1 MSTNRSIRDT
11 LISQTKELG
20 FQLTLGKEIRKS
32 VNTISDTELELETSI
47 ESEVGSKKEEL
58 DLKKKLEKLLKNQR
72 SLALN
77 KKILEDSK
85 TKLGS
90 EIVDNLELQEID
102 NQKLVKSTKERL
114 KFTQKIRSNL
124 AVGFFGGLSE
134 LTQQIAGA
142 SSQLSIAFEEAEKAA
157 RQVVVDSYRTS
168 QQESEQI
175 QRLKE
180 IKSHIGSGGKFTKA
194 EAKKWG
200 LLSSNGK
207 LLTGSAAK
215 EHAKKITLLS
225 SEIESNS
232 NPFQKFFKS
241 VPSSKS
247 SSPAVMGKAF
257 AKGFKTFAKALP
269 GIAVAAIAVQGV
281 ALAVKGIK
289 KIVSL
294 LEGASKMSAELSN
307 SLLLSREA
315 SRDLMHDISGIV
327 NQYNDLALSEGRMT
341 VLRKDMVDGN
351 KLLNEELGLSMNFM
365 TGMGDT
371 MSENTIEAGKMKNY
385 LGFTDSTIARMTMD
399 AQKSGKSLRQFTD
412 DALFDIADTSRGAGV
427 ARNFRGLMDEAASLT
442 GRQRAAMGGEVDVI
456 AKNMVKMKAFG
467 GNLGALEGAGA
478 TLTNIEDSISKEM
491 QVYAIT
497 GVHLDLS
504 KLRFY
509 AETNR
514 LGDYHR
520 EMNKQLSLI
529 GGLEQYNLADQELI
543 ISAFGIS
550 LDDYYQMK
558 ADAAEASALAAKQQ
572 TLDEFLESNELA
584 SEIMNIEHLDFND
597 VDIKEKMKQLDVGK
611 QIEMMREKGTDEVEI
626 RKIISAQIRE
636 SLETESA
643 QQRATKAW
651 NRATEILVDK
661 MGNGE
666 WFDMFT
672 DMLAG
677 FAFYTVPTM
686 IGFLSSAEN
695 FVNTSLDIASG
706 FKEFFGGDPIE
717 NRMKFTSLSDEE
729 VKKMNEEAEAYRAY
743 RDGVSVDG
751 ENIGFHSPTEAL
763 SRITMMPQLQEQ
775 LLSVEAHYAE
785 QSSTYTTE
793 VFSTPK
799 AEAMAA
805 SEENLSDENMLFSA
819 LVNTKTEGLRNLA
832 NVKSLGEFDI
842 TTDLSSLTY
851 EELTELGPSYFE
863 NKKQEI
869 STFTAGAIEE
879 NKPLVSSQISSAV
892 QEYTSSTPE
901 TKEIAESDAQNTRD
915 EREVVTAAPIIN
927 TLLNEGGLLG
937 GIEGAYASTNVVSGL
952 QGDVISFPGEEPIRL
967 PAGSLNLSTLGGI
980 AGNMTNQSNLTANSK
995 NMLGAAL
1002 ENLLNANDLVIE
1014 GTSVGQVS

>member
-1 MSTNRSIRDT
+1 MSINRSIRDT

-20 FQLTLGKEIRKS
+20 FQLTLGREIRKS
-32 VNTISDTELELETSI
+32 VNIISDTELELETSI

-90 EIVDNLELQEID
+90 EIVDNLEIQEID
-102 NQKLVKSTKERL
+102 NQKLVKLTRERL

-142 SSQLSIAFEEAEKAA
+142 SSQLSMAFEEAEQAA

-168 QQESEQI
+168 QKESDQI
-175 QRLKE
+175 RRLKE
-180 IKSHIGSGGKFTKA
+180 IKSHIDSGGKFTKV

-225 SEIESNS
+225 SEIEANS
-232 NPFQKFFKS
+232 NPFQKFFKGVS
-241 VPSSKS
+241 SSKS

-269 GIAVAAIAVQGV
+269 GIALAAIAVQGV
-281 ALAVKGIK
+281 ALAVKAIK

-327 NQYNDLALSEGRMT
+327 DQYNELALSEGRMT

-385 LGFTDSTIARMTMD
+385 LGFSDSTIARMTID

-412 DALFDIADTSRGAGV
+412 DALFDIVDTSRGAGV
-427 ARNFRGLMDEAASLT
+427 AYNFRSLLDEAASLT
-442 GRQRAAMGGEVDVI
+442 GRQRAAMGGDVDVI

-467 GNLGALEGAGA
+467 GSLSALEGAGR

-491 QVYAIT
+491 EVYAVT

-504 KLRFY
+504 KLRYY
-509 AETNR
+509 AETNQ
-514 LGDYHR
+514 LGAYHR

-529 GGLEQYNLADQELI
+529 GGLEKYNLADQELI

-558 ADAAEASALAAKQQ
+558 ADSAEAAALAAKQQ

-584 SEIMNIEHLDFND
+584 SEIMNIEHLNFND
-597 VDIKEKMKQLDVGK
+597 IDIQEKMKQLDVGK

-626 RKIISAQIRE
+626 RRIISAQIRE

-651 NRATEILVDK
+651 NRATEILVDR

-686 IGFLSSAEN
+686 ISFLSNAEN
-695 FVNTSLDIASG
+695 FVNTTLDIASG
-706 FKEFFGGDPIE
+706 IKEFFGGSPIE
-717 NRMKFTSLSDEE
+717 NRMKFTSLGEDEIE
-729 VKKMNEEAEAYRAY
+729 KMEEEAAAYQAYRQ
-743 RDGVSVDG
+743 GKSMKG
-751 ENIGFHSPTEAL
+751 ENIGIHTPTEAL
-763 SRITMMPQLQEQ
+763 SRITMMPKIQEQ
-775 LLSVEAHYAE
+775 LESVESHYAG
-785 QSSTYTTE
+785 QSATYTTE
-793 VFSTPK
+793 AFSIPK
-799 AEAMAA
+799 AEAMAT
-805 SEENLSDENMLFSA
+805 SGENLSDENMLFSS
-819 LVNTKTEGLRNLA
+819 LVNIKTEGLRNLA
-832 NVKSLGEFDI
+832 NVKSLEEFDI
-842 TTDLSSLTY
+842 ITDISSLTY

-869 STFTAGAIEE
+869 STFTAGAIEK
-879 NKPLVSSQISSAV
+879 NKPLISSQINSAV
-892 QEYTSSTPE
+892 QEYTSYIPE

-915 EREVVTAAPIIN
+915 EREVAAAAPITN
-927 TLLNEGGLLG
+927 TLLDGGGLLG
-937 GIEGAYASTNVVSGL
+937 GVEGAYASTNVVSGL

-980 AGNMTNQSNLTANSK
+980 AGNMTNQSNLTTNSK

-1002 ENLLNANDLVIE
+1002 ENLLNANNLVIE

>member
-1 MSTNRSIRDT
+1 M
-11 LISQTKELG
+11 
-20 FQLTLGKEIRKS
+20 
-32 VNTISDTELELETSI
+32 
-47 ESEVGSKKEEL
+47 
-58 DLKKKLEKLLKNQR
+58 
-72 SLALN
+72 
-77 KKILEDSK
+77 
-85 TKLGS
+85 
-90 EIVDNLELQEID
+90 
-102 NQKLVKSTKERL
+102 
-114 KFTQKIRSNL
+114 
-124 AVGFFGGLSE
+124 
-134 LTQQIAGA
+134 
-142 SSQLSIAFEEAEKAA
+142 AFEEAEQAA

-168 QQESEQI
+168 QKESDQI
-175 QRLKE
+175 RRLKE
-180 IKSHIGSGGKFTKA
+180 IKSHIDSGGKFTKV

-225 SEIESNS
+225 SKIEANS
-232 NPFQKFFKS
+232 NPFQKFFKG

-281 ALAVKGIK
+281 ALAVKGIR

-327 NQYNDLALSEGRMT
+327 DQYNELALSEGRMT

-385 LGFTDSTIARMTMD
+385 LGFTDSTIARMTID

-412 DALFDIADTSRGAGV
+412 DALFDIVDTSRGAGV
-427 ARNFRGLMDEAASLT
+427 AFNFRSLLDEAASLT
-442 GRQRAAMGGEVDVI
+442 GRQRAAMGGDVDVI

-467 GNLGALEGAGA
+467 GNLSALEGAGA

-504 KLRFY
+504 KLRLY

-558 ADAAEASALAAKQQ
+558 ADAAEAAALAAKQQ

-584 SEIMNIEHLDFND
+584 SEIMNIEHLNFND
-597 VDIKEKMKQLDVGK
+597 IDIKEKMKQLDVGK

-643 QQRATKAW
+643 QQKATKAW

-686 IGFLSSAEN
+686 ISFLSNAEN
-695 FVNTSLDIASG
+695 FVNTSLDIVSG
-706 FKEFFGGDPIE
+706 FKELIGLDPIE
-717 NRMKFTSLSDEE
+717 NRMKFTSLGEDEIE
-729 VKKMNEEAEAYRAY
+729 KMEKEAEAYQAY
-743 RDGVSVDG
+743 RKGMSVDG
-751 ENIGFHSPTEAL
+751 EMIGIHSPTEAL
-763 SRITMMPQLQEQ
+763 GRIVMEPKIQEQ
-775 LLSVEAHYAE
+775 LESVQSHYHTE
-785 QSSTYTTE
+785 SENYTTQ
-793 VFSTPK
+793 VFSVGEDNTQ
-799 AEAMAA
+799 
-805 SEENLSDENMLFSA
+805 LRTVMLHQA
-819 LVNTKTEGLRNLA
+819 TGVPLQLKDI
-832 NVKSLGEFDI
+832 KSLEEFDLPTNI
-842 TTDLSSLTY
+842 SSLTY

-869 STFTAGAIEE
+869 STFSAKSIELNQPIATPTVE
-879 NKPLVSSQISSAV
+879 QYDSDVAVMSETISEIGDNVSTSVGTFLQGLVDRKKESTSTSQ
-892 QEYTSSTPE
+892 ETTP
-901 TKEIAESDAQNTRD
+901 TT
-915 EREVVTAAPIIN
+915 
-927 TLLNEGGLLG
+927 
-937 GIEGAYASTNVVSGL
+937 

-1002 ENLLNANDLVIE
+1002 ENLLKENNLVIE

>member
-1 MSTNRSIRDT
+1 
-11 LISQTKELG
+11 
-20 FQLTLGKEIRKS
+20 
-32 VNTISDTELELETSI
+32 
-47 ESEVGSKKEEL
+47 
-58 DLKKKLEKLLKNQR
+58 
-72 SLALN
+72 
-77 KKILEDSK
+77 
-85 TKLGS
+85 
-90 EIVDNLELQEID
+90 
-102 NQKLVKSTKERL
+102 
-114 KFTQKIRSNL
+114 
-124 AVGFFGGLSE
+124 
-134 LTQQIAGA
+134 
-142 SSQLSIAFEEAEKAA
+142 
-157 RQVVVDSYRTS
+157 
-168 QQESEQI
+168 
-175 QRLKE
+175 
-180 IKSHIGSGGKFTKA
+180 
-194 EAKKWG
+194 
-200 LLSSNGK
+200 
-207 LLTGSAAK
+207 
-215 EHAKKITLLS
+215 
-225 SEIESNS
+225 
-232 NPFQKFFKS
+232 
-241 VPSSKS
+241 
-247 SSPAVMGKAF
+247 
-257 AKGFKTFAKALP
+257 
-269 GIAVAAIAVQGV
+269 
-281 ALAVKGIK
+281 
-289 KIVSL
+289 
-294 LEGASKMSAELSN
+294 
-307 SLLLSREA
+307 
-315 SRDLMHDISGIV
+315 
-327 NQYNDLALSEGRMT
+327 
-341 VLRKDMVDGN
+341 
-351 KLLNEELGLSMNFM
+351 M

-385 LGFTDSTIARMTMD
+385 LGFTDSTIARMTID

-412 DALFDIADTSRGAGV
+412 DALFDIVDTSRGAGV
-427 ARNFRGLMDEAASLT
+427 AFNFRSLLDEAASLT
-442 GRQRAAMGGEVDVI
+442 GRQRAAMGGDVDVI

-467 GNLGALEGAGA
+467 GNLSALEGAGA

-504 KLRFY
+504 KLRLY

-558 ADAAEASALAAKQQ
+558 ADAAEAAALAAKQQ

-584 SEIMNIEHLDFND
+584 SEIMNIEHLNFND
-597 VDIKEKMKQLDVGK
+597 IDIKEKMKQLDVGK

-643 QQRATKAW
+643 QQKATKAW

-686 IGFLSSAEN
+686 ISFLSNAEN
-695 FVNTSLDIASG
+695 FVNTSLDIVSG
-706 FKEFFGGDPIE
+706 FKELIGLDPIE

-763 SRITMMPQLQEQ
+763 SRIIMEPKIQEQ
-775 LLSVEAHYAE
+775 LESVQSHYHTE
-785 QSSTYTTE
+785 SENYTTQ
-793 VFSTPK
+793 VFSVGEDNTQ
-799 AEAMAA
+799 
-805 SEENLSDENMLFSA
+805 LRTVMLHQA
-819 LVNTKTEGLRNLA
+819 TGVPLQLKDI
-832 NVKSLGEFDI
+832 KSLEEFDLPTNI
-842 TTDLSSLTY
+842 SSLTY

-869 STFTAGAIEE
+869 STFSAKSIELNQPIATPTVE
-879 NKPLVSSQISSAV
+879 QYDSDVAVMSETISEIGDNVSTSVGTFLQGLVDRKKESTSTSQ
-892 QEYTSSTPE
+892 ETTP
-901 TKEIAESDAQNTRD
+901 TT
-915 EREVVTAAPIIN
+915 
-927 TLLNEGGLLG
+927 
-937 GIEGAYASTNVVSGL
+937 

-1002 ENLLNANDLVIE
+1002 ENLLKENNLVIE

>member
-1 MSTNRSIRDT
+1 VSINRSIRDT
-11 LISQTKELG
+11 LISQTRELG

-32 VNTISDTELELETSI
+32 VNTISNTELELETSI

-102 NQKLVKSTKERL
+102 NQKLVKLTKERL

-134 LTQQIAGA
+134 LTQQIAGV
-142 SSQLSIAFEEAEKAA
+142 SSQLSMAFEEAEQAA

-168 QQESEQI
+168 QKESDQI
-175 QRLKE
+175 RRLKE
-180 IKSHIGSGGKFTKA
+180 IKSHIESGGKFTKV

-225 SEIESNS
+225 SKIEANS
-232 NPFQKFFKS
+232 NPFQKFFKG

-281 ALAVKGIK
+281 ALAVKGIR

-327 NQYNDLALSEGRMT
+327 DQYNELALSEGRMT

-385 LGFTDSTIARMTMD
+385 LGFTDSTIARMTID

-412 DALFDIADTSRGAGV
+412 DALFDIVDTSRGAGV
-427 ARNFRGLMDEAASLT
+427 AFNFRSLLDEAASLT
-442 GRQRAAMGGEVDVI
+442 GRQRAAMGGDVDVI

-467 GNLGALEGAGA
+467 GNLSALEGAGA

-504 KLRFY
+504 KLRLY

-558 ADAAEASALAAKQQ
+558 ADAAEAAALAAKQQ

-584 SEIMNIEHLDFND
+584 SEIMNIEHLNFND

-643 QQRATKAW
+643 QQKATKAW

-686 IGFLSSAEN
+686 ISFLSNAEN
-695 FVNTSLDIASG
+695 FVNTSLDIVSG
-706 FKEFFGGDPIE
+706 FKELIGLDPIE
-717 NRMKFTSLSDEE
+717 NRMKFTSLGEDEIE
-729 VKKMNEEAEAYRAY
+729 KMEKEAEAYQAY
-743 RDGVSVDG
+743 RKGMSVDG
-751 ENIGFHSPTEAL
+751 EMIGIHSPTEAL
-763 SRITMMPQLQEQ
+763 GRIVMEPKIQEQ
-775 LLSVEAHYAE
+775 LESVQSHYHTE
-785 QSSTYTTE
+785 SENYTTQ
-793 VFSTPK
+793 VFSVGEDNTQ
-799 AEAMAA
+799 
-805 SEENLSDENMLFSA
+805 LRTVMLHQA
-819 LVNTKTEGLRNLA
+819 TGVPLQLKDI
-832 NVKSLGEFDI
+832 KSLEEFDLPTNI
-842 TTDLSSLTY
+842 SSLTY

-869 STFTAGAIEE
+869 STFSAKSIELNQPIATPTVE
-879 NKPLVSSQISSAV
+879 QYDSDVAVMSETISEIGDNVSTSVGTFLQGLVDRKKESTSTSQ
-892 QEYTSSTPE
+892 ETTP
-901 TKEIAESDAQNTRD
+901 TT
-915 EREVVTAAPIIN
+915 
-927 TLLNEGGLLG
+927 
-937 GIEGAYASTNVVSGL
+937 

-1002 ENLLNANDLVIE
+1002 ENLLKENNLVIE